1 MLQKDMTPFSPD
13 FLKSR
18 LSLDPPPPEPP
29 PGLQPA
35 GVLAPVFFVDTTP
48 HLLFTKR
55 TLTVRD
61 HRGQISFPGGVR
73 SSKDPHLLATALRET
88 EEEIGVD
95 RNVIEV
101 WGRINQSHT
110 LGSGYWISPF
120 VGLVPYPY
128 EFKPNNVEVERL
140 IIVPFSHLLD
150 PANFSEGTYDWGGQ
164 TWMTQLYTYGDDV
177 IWGLTARL
185 LYNFLTLLTSG
196 QEPGDF

>member
-1 MLQKDMTPFSPD
+1 MNNEFTIDKIKNILAGHSPRKSEPQKGYKPASVLIPFYPD
-13 FLKSR
+13 KNG
-18 LSLDPPPPEPP
+18 LSMVFMKRPEV
-29 PGLQPA
+29 PG
-35 GVLAPVFFVDTTP
+35 P
-48 HLLFTKR
+48 HG
-55 TLTVRD
+55 
-61 HRGQISFPGGVR
+61 GQISFPGGR
-73 SSKDPHLLATALRET
+73 RDPEDESCLAAALRET